1 MASLSLRSIYKKY
14 PGGVVAVSDV
24 NLEIRDKEFVILVG
38 PSGCGKSTTL
48 RMVAGLEEISEGE
61 LYIGD
66 RLVNDI
72 APKDRD
78 IAMVFQN
85 YALYPHMTV
94 YDNMAFGLKLR
105 KVPKDEID
113 RKVKEAAK
121 ILDLEKL
128 LDRKPKAMSGGQR
141 QRVALGRA
149 IVRSPQVFLLD
160 EPLSN
165 LDAKLRAQMRTEIAK
180 LHQKL
185 GTTFIYVTHDQTEAM
200 TMGDRIVVMKDGFI
214 QQVDT
219 PQHLYESPC
228 NKFVAGFLG
237 SPQMNFIDAVLLKQG
252 SKYVVEFGSSDSRSS
267 RGVKYTVEVP
277 ESKVVPE
284 LANYVDKEVIM
295 GIRPESVHDEEMY
308 LSNASTGVIE
318 CDVDITEMM
327 GAETYLY
334 LTCEGIPLTAR
345 VSPRSTA
352 KAHDR
357 IKVAIDPNKIHL
369 FDKDTE
375 KTIIN

>member
-1 MASLSLRSIYKKY
+1 MLFRS
-14 PGGVVAVSDV
+14 
-24 NLEIRDKEFVILVG
+24 
-38 PSGCGKSTTL
+38 
-48 RMVAGLEEISEGE
+48 
-61 LYIGD
+61 
-66 RLVNDI
+66 
-72 APKDRD
+72 
-78 IAMVFQN
+78 
-85 YALYPHMTV
+85 
-94 YDNMAFGLKLR
+94 
-105 KVPKDEID
+105 
-113 RKVKEAAK
+113 
-121 ILDLEKL
+121 
-128 LDRKPKAMSGGQR
+128 
-141 QRVALGRA
+141 
-149 IVRSPQVFLLD
+149 
-160 EPLSN
+160 
-165 LDAKLRAQMRTEIAK
+165 
-180 LHQKL
+180 
-185 GTTFIYVTHDQTEAM
+185 EAM